1 MVTQRVTLLA
11 AFRRVKRR
19 SAALHRI
26 THAIRFRAPTPL
38 PKRMERKSAT
48 VLRPREHGLRHDCKS
63 AAHAGE
69 PAVLGK
75 TAQFNCAVARARN
88 FENGMRNIWLR
99 NIRLVQGNSEHERLL
114 RALLTDS

>member
-11 AFRRVKRR
+11 AFRRVKRL

-48 VLRPREHGLRHDCKS
+48 VLRPREHGFRHDCKS

-69 PAVLGK
+69 AAALGK
-75 TAQFNCAVARARN
+75 TAQFNRTVARARN
-88 FENGMRNIWLR
+88 FETGMRNIWLR
-99 NIRLVQGNSEHERLL
+99 KIGFGRGIEEQ
-114 RALLTDS
+114 